1 MEENLKFVISNKY
14 NRDNAV
20 EAYRIIFKK
29 NLLLKRIVLI
39 CLPAFYILK
48 GIYRDINSNSSSFL
62 KTAVFIGIV
71 CTYLCFN
78 FEKLQ
83 LKILNKKFNFSDN
96 LPDKFS
102 FYNSYY
108 LFEKNHVGTSTLGKL
123 SYDQI
128 DTVYISDNLFIIKST
143 SNPSFSIINKDGF
156 EVGTSDEFMNFLED
170 KFKDRIKIS

>member
-1 MEENLKFVISNKY
+1 MEDNLSFVILNKY
-14 NRDNAV
+14 NKNNMV

-29 NLLLKRIVLI
+29 NLLSSRIVLSLFPSFGI
-39 CLPAFYILK
+39 VS
-48 GIYRDINSNSSSFL
+48 GIYMKINSNSSIFL
-62 KTAVFIGIV
+62 IAAIFISIIFS
-71 CTYLCFN
+71 YLLFN
-78 FEKLQ
+78 LEKLQ
-83 LKILNKKFNFSDN
+83 LTTLNKKFNLSDN

-128 DTVYISDNLFIIKST
+128 DTVYISDHLFILKFT

-156 EVGTSDEFMNFLED
+156 EVGTSDEFLMFLED
-170 KFKDRIKIS
+170 KFKGKIKTS